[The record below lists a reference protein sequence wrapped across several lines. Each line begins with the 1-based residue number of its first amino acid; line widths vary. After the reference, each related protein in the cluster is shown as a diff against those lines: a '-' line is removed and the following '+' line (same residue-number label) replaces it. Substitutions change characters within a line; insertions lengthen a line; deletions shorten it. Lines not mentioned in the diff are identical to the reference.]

1 VNFFCIPT
9 VLFAMA
15 IANAKAV
22 KDSIVYCLEKNDFE
36 RLIQRCSEV
45 AIGLLR
51 CLSGRI
57 MNYSDFLENLAFSN
71 TSSRLAKILLK
82 HHVID
87 SAGNKVCQ
95 LSQNEITS
103 MTGTCRETVCR
114 ILNCLKRENIIS
126 IQRRKII
133 IHDIKKLK
141 AKCVRY

>member
-1 VNFFCIPT
+1 MV
-9 VLFAMA
+9 
-15 IANAKAV
+15 IANAEAV
-22 KDSIVYCLEKNDFE
+22 KDSIVYCLEKNNFE
-36 RLIQRCSEV
+36 RLIQICSEV
-45 AIGLLR
+45 VIGLQR

-71 TSSRLAKILLK
+71 TSSRLAKILLL

-87 SAGNKVCQ
+87 FVGNKVCQ